1 MENVVEV
8 EKDLKVQERVS
19 YWNCDSQTTPGHQCE
34 LESDKIEVEDE
45 ERRKTERVKVLRDYE
60 AVFGY
65 ELTIKKGDLIDLVN
79 DDDNNGW
86 WKGKVGGKEGYFL
99 AAYVEKV

>member
-19 YWNCDSQTTPGHQCE
+19 RWNCDSQTTPGHQCE

-45 ERRKTERVKVLRDYE
+45 ERRKTD
-60 AVFGY
+60 
-65 ELTIKKGDLIDLVN
+65 
-79 DDDNNGW
+79 
-86 WKGKVGGKEGYFL
+86 
-99 AAYVEKV
+99 AYLLHYWTS